1 MKKMSTI
8 RKILA
13 VVLGAIVFTIIATGL
28 DYLFSD
34 GLNWQR
40 KGIINLFGG
49 LAVMGSIVLLLPRIL
64 PPKEEKNSNY

>member
-1 MKKMSTI
+1 MKKVSTI

-13 VVLGAIVFTIIATGL
+13 IALGAIVFTIIVTGL

-49 LAVMGSIVLLLPRIL
+49 LAVMGSVALLLPRIV
-64 PPKEEKNSNY
+64 PPKEEKK